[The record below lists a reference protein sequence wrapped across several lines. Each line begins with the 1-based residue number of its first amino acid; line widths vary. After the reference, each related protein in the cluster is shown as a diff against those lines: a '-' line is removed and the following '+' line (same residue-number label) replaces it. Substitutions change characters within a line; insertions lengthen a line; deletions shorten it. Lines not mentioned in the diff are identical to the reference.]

1 MIVNI
6 VKPNKEFKN
15 GNSYLK
21 SSEND
26 CKYYFDWVH
35 KTEQSELLLK
45 SNELETNKDWQI
57 IKTFENNFDDL
68 TKCYK
73 WYILR
78 KI

>member
-1 MIVNI
+1 MSGGLMGGINDGLSLLWKLLVLVFVIFLAMQLASTFIPGIDFNNI
-6 VKPNKEFKN
+6 NNWK
-15 GNSYLK
+15 
-21 SSEND
+21 
-26 CKYYFDWVH
+26 
-35 KTEQSELLLK
+35 
-45 SNELETNKDWQI
+45 I